1 MVTRGGGNFSV
12 MAASPRAFRVGP
24 SESAETGGPCR
35 AQERPG
41 AAQEHGAGFNA
52 REVPKLPS
60 VRRQLFRYPGYPG
73 PSAHTRAGPKG
84 QLNPAGFSF
93 PFAGRCRL
101 TLLFKPILLVRG
113 GFCRPG
119 KSGGPPLFE
128 PSFKVQRDSTHNQ
141 SSGFAVAPGSRP
153 QRARSFKGPS

>member
-12 MAASPRAFRVGP
+12 MAASPRAFRMGP

-41 AAQEHGAGFNA
+41 AAQEHSAGFNA

-93 PFAGRCRL
+93 AFAGCGKLL
-101 TLLFKPILLVRG
+101 TLPFPMLLERA
-113 GFCRPG
+113 R

-141 SSGFAVAPGSRP
+141 SSGFAVAPGVKAST
-153 QRARSFKGPS
+153 RAV

>member
-52 REVPKLPS
+52 RKVPKLAT
-60 VRRQLFRYPGYPG
+60 VRRQLFRYPG
-73 PSAHTRAGPKG
+73 PSAHTARPKG
-84 QLNPAGFSF
+84 QLNPVGFSF
-93 PFAGRCRL
+93 AIAGCGKLL
-101 TLLFKPILLVRG
+101 TLLSPMLFPMLLERA
-113 GFCRPG
+113 R

-141 SSGFAVAPGSRP
+141 SSGFAIAPGVKAST
-153 QRARSFKGPS
+153 RAVL